1 LNAVDIVIVN
11 YKSTSLLIE
20 CIDSIYRTLNGMKA
34 NIFVE
39 DNGSDDDVTGI
50 KIPFP
55 EVVLTENHTNMGFA
69 KGANRGIWR
78 GRAPYILLLNPDS
91 VVLDGFFETTVGFM
105 ELNPAV
111 GILGPKILNTDHSI
125 QGSARSFPTPLTAFF
140 GRNSLL
146 SRWFPQN
153 RITRR
158 NLLSMSS
165 DGKTPM
171 TVDWV
176 SGACMMIRRNAI
188 EATGPLDEQFFMYWE
203 DADLCRRMKD
213 KGWKVVYL
221 PSASIIHLGGMSSDQ
236 VIVRSFLEFHKSSYR
251 LFCKYFRKWG
261 RFIKPVV
268 VFGLSV
274 RLFCVMTANIF
285 RVWSQRVRARKNK
298 EFSKPEVDAPKK
310 TKVLTVISRLNI
322 GGPSIHVSMVTK
334 GLSREKFDSFLVTGK
349 VSAEEG
355 DMSYLFQEWGKEL
368 IVIPTLHREIDL
380 KTDLKSVI
388 ILYRLLCELR
398 PDIVDTHT
406 AKAGFTARIAVFC
419 RNFFSRQKIF
429 TVHTFHGNVFR
440 GYFSRPRS
448 LLYVWIERILG
459 RFTDIIISLGPAQKK
474 ELVNEFHIASPE
486 KIKTVPLGL
495 ELEPFLSCRKFQG
508 RFRRNFGIT
517 KDTFLIGM
525 VGRLAP
531 IKNHLMFFRAAKIF
545 IQENPSIAVKF
556 VVVGDGELRNK
567 LEDFAKKEGLDRAI
581 IFCGW
586 ISSVYLVYADLN
598 ILALTSLNE
607 GTPMSI
613 IEAMASSVPVISSEV
628 GGVVD
633 LIGFPPM
640 GLTKGSFAV
649 CERGILCK
657 SNDPLGLGRAF
668 IHVLREDEQEIG
680 ERLARAVDF
689 VKMHYSKQR
698 LLYDME
704 QLFNGLME
712 RKASGEYPRAA
723 DEAEKHRLSGW
734 AGTMGS

>member
-1 LNAVDIVIVN
+1 MNTVDIVTVN
-11 YKSTSLLIE
+11 YKSTSLLI
-20 CIDSIYRTLNGMKA
+20 DSLNSIYKTLNGMTA
-34 NIFVE
+34 RIFLE
-39 DNGSDDDVTGI
+39 DNGSDDDVKRI
-50 KIPFP
+50 KTLFP
-55 EVVLTENHTNMGFA
+55 EVVLTENHGNMGFA
-69 KGANRGIWR
+69 KAANNGIQK
-78 GRAPYILLLNPDS
+78 GQAPYVLLLNPDS
-91 VVLDGFFETTVGFM
+91 LVLDGFFETTVSFM

-111 GILGPKILNTDHSI
+111 GILGSKILNADLSI

-146 SRWFPQN
+146 SRWFPGN

-158 NLLSMSS
+158 NLLNMSS

-171 TVDWV
+171 SVDWV

-188 EATGPLDEQFFMYWE
+188 EATGLLDEQFFMYWE
-203 DADLCRRMKD
+203 DADLCRRMKE
-213 KGWKVVYL
+213 KGWKIAYL
-221 PSASIIHLGGMSSDQ
+221 PSASIIHFGGVSSDQ
-236 VIVRSFLEFHKSSYR
+236 VIMRSILEFHKSSYR
-251 LFCKYFRKWG
+251 LFYKYSQAWSRLL
-261 RFIKPVV
+261 IPLVIC
-268 VFGLSV
+268 GLAL
-274 RLFCVMTANIF
+274 RLVGVMTASIF
-285 RVWSQRVRARKNK
+285 RVWLHGVRPKK
-298 EFSKPEVDAPKK
+298 SKKFSKPKIDATKK
-310 TKVLTVISRLNI
+310 TKILTVISRLNI

-349 VSAEEG
+349 ASSQEG

-368 IVIPTLHREIDL
+368 IVMPTLHREIDL
-380 KTDLKSVI
+380 NTDLRSVI
-388 ILYRLLCELR
+388 SLYRLLREMR

-419 RNFFSRQKIF
+419 RNFFSKQKIF

-459 RFTDIIISLGPAQKK
+459 RFTDIIIALGPAQKK

-508 RFRRNFGIT
+508 RFRQDFGIT
-517 KDTFLIGM
+517 EDTFLIGM

-531 IKNHLMFFRAAKIF
+531 IKNHHMFFRAAKIF
-545 IQENPSIAVKF
+545 IQDNPTIAVKF

-567 LEDFAKKEGLDRAI
+567 LEEFAKKEGLDRAI

-586 ISSVYLVYADLN
+586 MSRIFLVYADLN
-598 ILALTSLNE
+598 VLALTSLNE

-613 IEAMASSVPVISSEV
+613 IEAMVSSVPVISTEV

-640 GLTKGSFAV
+640 RLTKGSFAV
-649 CERGILCK
+649 CERGIFCK
-657 SNDPLGLGRAF
+657 SDDPLGLARAF
-668 IHVLREDEQEIG
+668 THVLHEDTQELE
-680 ERLARAVDF
+680 ERLAKAADF
-689 VKMHYSKQR
+689 VKTHYSKQR

-704 QLFNGLME
+704 QLFNELMR
-712 RKASGEYPRAA
+712 RKVFGKHRHAESK
-723 DEAEKHRLSGW
+723 AEKGRSSVW
-734 AGTMGS
+734 AGIVGG